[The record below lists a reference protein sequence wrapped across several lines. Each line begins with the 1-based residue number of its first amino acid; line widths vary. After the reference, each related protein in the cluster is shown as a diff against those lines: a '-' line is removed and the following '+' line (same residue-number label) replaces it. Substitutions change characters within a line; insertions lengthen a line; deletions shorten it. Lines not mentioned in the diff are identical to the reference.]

1 LHNRNIFISIRLS
14 AHSRNLRCH
23 LFSKEFVNPITSTIR
38 VPHLAPLVVDL
49 DGTLTATDTLIESL
63 IQVLKKNPIS
73 IFPMLFWLTRGR
85 AAFKTWVAS
94 HARINAALLPYHA
107 PLVVYLEAEKARGR
121 TIVLATAAHVSIA
134 EQVYAHFPFFDSFIS
149 SSGNHNLKGT
159 NKLAAIQQ
167 QVGTQF
173 VYAGDS
179 SADLPIWKEAAG
191 AVVVGAS
198 RTVTASAR
206 KLTVI
211 EMEFPKQRASGKVWL
226 KALRVHQ
233 WLKNVLLFVPLAT
246 TFSFLSLGNFL
257 PVIAAFIAFSL
268 AASATYIVNDLWDL
282 ETDRQ
287 HPRKKMRPFA
297 SAQIPVIHGL
307 AAAAF
312 LLTAAILL
320 ASNISTA
327 FVLFL
332 FLYIVVT
339 STYSFVLKSYT
350 LLDVMVL
357 SLLYTLRILAGAAAL
372 EVPTSQW
379 LLAFSMFVFLSLA
392 LVKRCSELIGM
403 RADQRTSSAG
413 RDYHVEDLTV
423 LWPMGVATTACS
435 IVVFGLFIHS
445 PETQAR
451 YMTPSIL
458 WATAFLLCYW
468 LFRLWIKTAR
478 GEMHDDPVVYALID
492 RGSRLTV
499 AAIGAS
505 MLLARFLTIDLTT

>member
-1 LHNRNIFISIRLS
+1 VKPNASIHQ
-14 AHSRNLRCH
+14 AD
-23 LFSKEFVNPITSTIR
+23 
-38 VPHLAPLVVDL
+38 HLAPLVVDL
-49 DGTLTATDTLIESL
+49 DGTLTPTDTLIESL
-63 IQVLKKNPIS
+63 IQVVKKNPLA
-73 IFPMLFWLTRGR
+73 IFQMLFWLTRGR
-85 AAFKTWVAS
+85 AAFKNWVAS
-94 HARINAALLPYHA
+94 HASINAALLPYNA
-107 PLVVYLEAEKARGR
+107 PLLAYLESEKSRGR
-121 TIVLATAAHVSIA
+121 VIVLATAAHISIA
-134 EQVYAHFPFFDSFIS
+134 EKVYDHFAFFDSFMS
-149 SSGNHNLKGT
+149 TSGDENLKGK
-159 NKLAAIQQ
+159 NKLAAIKQH
-167 QVGTQF
+167 VGAAF

-179 SADLPIWKEAAG
+179 SADLPIWREAQG

-198 RTVTASAR
+198 RSVSASAR
-206 KLTVI
+206 KLTSI
-211 EMEFPKQRASGKVWL
+211 EMEFPKKTADVKVWL

-246 TFSFLSLGNFL
+246 AFSFFSLMNIV
-257 PVIAAFIAFSL
+257 PVIAAFISFSL

-297 SAQIPVIHGL
+297 NAQIPVIHGL
-307 AAAAF
+307 AAALILLSVAIALASIISKAF
-312 LLTAAILL
+312 LLFLL
-320 ASNISTA
+320 
-327 FVLFL
+327 
-332 FLYIVVT
+332 LYIVVT
-339 STYSFVLKSYT
+339 STYSFILKSYA

-372 EVPTSQW
+372 QIPTSQW

-451 YMTPSIL
+451 YLTPSIL

-499 AAIGAS
+499 AAIGVS
-505 MLLARFLTIDLTT
+505 MLLARFLTVDLTK